1 MTSLFS
7 ACLLGDLPLA
17 GVFRAGDLPLEGV
30 FLAGD
35 LALEGV
41 FLTDL
46 ALEGVFLTGDLA
58 LEGVFLTGD
67 LALEGVFLTGDLALE
82 GVFLTGDFA
91 LDGVFLIGDFAL
103 DGIFFATFVSSAVGV
118 SFGFSGCGVAFGVSA
133 NFFLIATVFFVGVC
147 CFLGVSFLFTIFLLL
162 VGVFSAEDTLG
173 VRADL
178 SRGVLGAAGLTTF
191 SGLDTD
197 FRFLGGDLDALLFL
211 LGDFDSDFVRFAAGD
226 FCLGS
231 PDAGL
236 GIFVSLDDF
245 LADAV
250 LFAELLLGV
259 IFFGDAFLGEAL
271 LEATLLAEDFFG
283 DGFLGE
289 ALLEATLLAEDFF
302 TGDSTLSDFPSFA
315 GDLLEDSLRRDRRD
329 DTFGVAFL
337 GEAFRFGDDF
347 FVEDL
352 PAGLGI
358 FVSPEDSSLLG
369 LEALA
374 GGGLLGEALFRF
386 VVNFLGEGFLSE
398 TLLAEPFLFDGLLSA
413 GDRTSA

>member
-7 ACLLGDLPLA
+7 ACLPGDLPLA

-41 FLTDL
+41 FLADL
-46 ALEGVFLTGDLA
+46 ALEGV
-58 LEGVFLTGD
+58 V
-67 LALEGVFLTGDLALE
+67 LTGDLALE

-91 LDGVFLIGDFAL
+91 LDGVFLTGDLALDGVFFTGDFAL
-103 DGIFFATFVSSAVGV
+103 DGVFFATFAFSAVGV
-118 SFGFSGCGVAFGVSA
+118 SFGFSGCGAAFGVSA

-162 VGVFSAEDTLG
+162 VGVVFAEDTLG

-178 SRGVLGAAGLTTF
+178 SRGVLGTAGLTTF
-191 SGLDTD
+191 SSLDTD

-211 LGDFDSDFVRFAAGD
+211 LGDFDSDFARFAAGD

-236 GIFVSLDDF
+236 GIFVSLEDF
-245 LADAV
+245 LGDAV
-250 LFAELLLGV
+250 LFVELLFGV
-259 IFFGDAFLGEAL
+259 IFFGDGFSGEAL
-271 LEATLLAEDFFG
+271 LEVTLFEEDFS
-283 DGFLGE
+283 
-289 ALLEATLLAEDFF
+289 
-302 TGDSTLSDFPSFA
+302 GDSTLSDLPPFT
-315 GDLLEDSLRRDRRD
+315 GDLLGDSLRRDRRD

-337 GEAFRFGDDF
+337 GEDFFGETFLGEVFRFGEDF

-352 PAGLGI
+352 LAGLGI

-369 LEALA
+369 LETLA

-386 VVNFLGEGFLSE
+386 VVNFLGEGFLGE

>member
-1 MTSLFS
+1 M
-7 ACLLGDLPLA
+7 PLA

-41 FLTDL
+41 F
-46 ALEGVFLTGDLA
+46 FTGDLA
-58 LEGVFLTGD
+58 LEGVFFTGD
-67 LALEGVFLTGDLALE
+67 LALEGVFFTGDLTLE

-91 LDGVFLIGDFAL
+91 LDGVFLIGDLAL
-103 DGIFFATFVSSAVGV
+103 EGVFFATLASSAVGV
-118 SFGFSGCGVAFGVSA
+118 SFGFFGCGAAFGVSA
-133 NFFLIATVFFVGVC
+133 NFFLIAAGFLVGVC
-147 CFLGVSFLFTIFLLL
+147 CFLGVSFLLTIFLLL
-162 VGVFSAEDTLG
+162 VGVFFAEDTLG

-178 SRGVLGAAGLTTF
+178 SRGVLGTAGLATF

-211 LGDFDSDFVRFAAGD
+211 LGDFDSDFARFAAGD

-245 LADAV
+245 LGDAV

-259 IFFGDAFLGEAL
+259 IFFGD
-271 LEATLLAEDFFG
+271 
-283 DGFLGE
+283 GFLGE
-289 ALLEATLLAEDFF
+289 ALLEVTLLEEDFF
-302 TGDSTLSDFPSFA
+302 TGDSTLSGFPSFT

-337 GEAFRFGDDF
+337 GEDFFGETFLGEAFRFGEDF

-369 LEALA
+369 LETLA

-386 VVNFLGEGFLSE
+386 VVNFLGEGFLGE
-398 TLLAEPFLFDGLLSA
+398 TLLAAPFLFDGFLST

>member
-1 MTSLFS
+1 MVTTFFTDFVTTSLFS
-7 ACLLGDLPLA
+7 ACLPGDLPLA

-41 FLTDL
+41 FL
-46 ALEGVFLTGDLA
+46 A
-58 LEGVFLTGD
+58 D

-91 LDGVFLIGDFAL
+91 LDGVFLIGDLDFDGVFFAGDFAQ
-103 DGIFFATFVSSAVGV
+103 DGVFFATFVFSAVDV
-118 SFGFSGCGVAFGVSA
+118 SFGFSRCGVAFGVSA

-162 VGVFSAEDTLG
+162 VGVFFAEDTLG

-178 SRGVLGAAGLTTF
+178 SRGVLGTAGLATF

-211 LGDFDSDFVRFAAGD
+211 LGDFDSDFARFAAGD

-236 GIFVSLDDF
+236 GIFVSIDDF
-245 LADAV
+245 LGDAV
-250 LFAELLLGV
+250 LFAELLFGV
-259 IFFGDAFLGEAL
+259 I
-271 LEATLLAEDFFG
+271 FFG

-289 ALLEATLLAEDFF
+289 ALLEVTLLEEDFF
-302 TGDSTLSDFPSFA
+302 TGDSTLSDFPSFT
-315 GDLLEDSLRRDRRD
+315 GDLLGDSLRRDRRD
-329 DTFGVAFL
+329 DTFGVVFLGEDFFGETFL

-352 PAGLGI
+352 PAGLEI
-358 FVSPEDSSLLG
+358 FVSLEDSSLLG
-369 LEALA
+369 LETFA

-386 VVNFLGEGFLSE
+386 VVNFLGEGFLGE

>member
-7 ACLLGDLPLA
+7 ACLPGDLPLA

-41 FLTDL
+41 FLT
-46 ALEGVFLTGDLA
+46 
-58 LEGVFLTGD
+58 
-67 LALEGVFLTGDLALE
+67 GDLALE

-91 LDGVFLIGDFAL
+91 LDGVF
-103 DGIFFATFVSSAVGV
+103 FATFVSSAVDV
-118 SFGFSGCGVAFGVSA
+118 SFGFSGCGAAFGVSA
-133 NFFLIATVFFVGVC
+133 NFFSIATVFFVGVC

-162 VGVFSAEDTLG
+162 VGVFFAEDTLG

-178 SRGVLGAAGLTTF
+178 SRGVLGTAGLATF

-211 LGDFDSDFVRFAAGD
+211 LGDFDSDFARFAAGD

-245 LADAV
+245 LGDAV
-250 LFAELLLGV
+250 LFAELLFGV
-259 IFFGDAFLGEAL
+259 IFFGDGFFGEAL
-271 LEATLLAEDFFG
+271 LEVTLLE
-283 DGFLGE
+283 
-289 ALLEATLLAEDFF
+289 EDFF
-302 TGDSTLSDFPSFA
+302 TGDSTLSDFPSFT
-315 GDLLEDSLRRDRRD
+315 GDLLGDSLRRDRRD
-329 DTFGVAFL
+329 DTFSVAFLGEDFFGETFL
-337 GEAFRFGDDF
+337 GEAFRFGED

-352 PAGLGI
+352 PASLGI
-358 FVSPEDSSLLG
+358 FVSLEDSSLLG
-369 LEALA
+369 LETFA
-374 GGGLLGEALFRF
+374 GGGLLWEALFRF
-386 VVNFLGEGFLSE
+386 VVNFLGEGFLGE
-398 TLLAEPFLFDGLLSA
+398 TLLAEPFLFDGFLST
-413 GDRTSA
+413 GDWTSA

>member
-1 MTSLFS
+1 MVTTFFTDFVTTSLFS
-7 ACLLGDLPLA
+7 ACLPGDLPLA

-41 FLTDL
+41 F
-46 ALEGVFLTGDLA
+46 FTGDLA
-58 LEGVFLTGD
+58 LEGVFFTGD
-67 LALEGVFLTGDLALE
+67 LALEGVFFTGDLTLE

-91 LDGVFLIGDFAL
+91 LDGVFLIGDLAL
-103 DGIFFATFVSSAVGV
+103 EGVFFATFASSTVGV
-118 SFGFSGCGVAFGVSA
+118 SFGFSGCGAAFGVSA
-133 NFFLIATVFFVGVC
+133 NFFLIVAGFLVGVC

-162 VGVFSAEDTLG
+162 VGVFFAEDTLG

-178 SRGVLGAAGLTTF
+178 SRGVLGTAGLATF

-211 LGDFDSDFVRFAAGD
+211 LGDFDSDFVRFAASD

-245 LADAV
+245 LGDAV

-259 IFFGDAFLGEAL
+259 IFFGD
-271 LEATLLAEDFFG
+271 
-283 DGFLGE
+283 GFLGE
-289 ALLEATLLAEDFF
+289 ALLEVTLLEEDFF
-302 TGDSTLSDFPSFA
+302 TGDSTLSGFPSFT
-315 GDLLEDSLRRDRRD
+315 GDLLGDSLRRDRRD

-337 GEAFRFGDDF
+337 GEDFFGETFLGEAFRFGED

-358 FVSPEDSSLLG
+358 FVSLEDSSLLG
-369 LEALA
+369 LETLA

-386 VVNFLGEGFLSE
+386 VVNFLGEGFLGE
-398 TLLAEPFLFDGLLSA
+398 TLLAAPFLFDGFLST